1 MVVVKRGA
9 GTTDDR
15 SGLVYALEHRFRG
28 RYISTLPHNEANP
41 LLVSQLL
48 ASRCAYTVGHYFK
61 KIRVPREEI
70 NIRPKSSLGIISTRG
85 EKGILPTKNPSLG
98 RMAQNRKHPGL
109 VRATPWADFAPDH
122 CSTLIKYNSNL
133 SMCGTFFKKMLP
145 LPDNREL
152 LSTPRRTYN
161 LNFSTVTLRIW

>member
-15 SGLVYALEHRFRG
+15 SGLVYALEHRFRD

-70 NIRPKSSLGIISTRG
+70 NIRPKSSLGVTSQK
-85 EKGILPTKNPSLG
+85 ESLSLG
-98 RMAQNRKHPGL
+98 PG
-109 VRATPWADFAPDH
+109 VR
-122 CSTLIKYNSNL
+122 
-133 SMCGTFFKKMLP
+133 MCG
-145 LPDNREL
+145 
-152 LSTPRRTYN
+152 
-161 LNFSTVTLRIW
+161 V